1 MHDRLGLQRVMTSTN
16 DNCIGY
22 LKRHLTKTNVAGGK
36 YLLMRCATHIINLIV
51 HDELR
56 EVDLCVKRIRAVVRY
71 IRNGGSRIVKFK
83 ELIEEE
89 KLTNKQ
95 FLKIDVPTRW
105 NSTFLMLKAAL
116 VYEKVFTRLAN
127 EDMSYVNDLSEE
139 KDGYGDPEEHDWQNA
154 KNMADFLEHFH
165 DLTFRVSATNH
176 ITSHTLFHEI
186 GEVHLLIQSWLN
198 SEDDFQ
204 ASMVKRMKE
213 KFDKY

>member
-1 MHDRLGLQRVMTSTN
+1 
-16 DNCIGY
+16 
-22 LKRHLTKTNVAGGK
+22 
-36 YLLMRCATHIINLIV
+36 
-51 HDELR
+51 
-56 EVDLCVKRIRAVVRY
+56 
-71 IRNGGSRIVKFK
+71 
-83 ELIEEE
+83 
-89 KLTNKQ
+89 LTNKQ

-139 KDGYGDPEEHDWQNA
+139 KDGYGNPEEHDWQNA
-154 KNMADFLEHFH
+154 KNMNDFLEHFH
-165 DLTFRVSATNH
+165 DLTIRVLATNH

-198 SEDDFQ
+198 SEDVFQ